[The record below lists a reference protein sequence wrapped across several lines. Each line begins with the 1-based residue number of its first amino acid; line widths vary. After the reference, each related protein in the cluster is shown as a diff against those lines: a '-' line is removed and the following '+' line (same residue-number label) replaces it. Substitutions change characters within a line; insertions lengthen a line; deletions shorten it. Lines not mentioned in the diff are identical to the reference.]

1 MNEEEK
7 MQVEPQAA
15 GCKLQGDE
23 GNEVEAPGSGG
34 QEENGGTLEEELKEI
49 DKALEDAGCKPQ
61 AAGCKESESLH
72 LAGPKASKGE
82 VPSSSEAEGVDARKT
97 EGSDKNG
104 TLGGLL
110 AAARSPRGS
119 QAPPEPD
126 STPLGR
132 SAAEA
137 ASLLPQS
144 PAAPAPSCTPL
155 PEGAILAAAP
165 PQQGQAAAAAENA
178 DVGLREHFH
187 SLQEQ
192 ASKLKEAYPDFDL
205 SRELENPNFLR
216 MTGPEMKIPLDLAY
230 FALHKDDLINHSME
244 IAAKATEEK
253 LAASLRTTG
262 ARPRENGAG
271 NRSASVGHIDY
282 AHMSKAEK
290 DRFLAYASAET
301 QSGRKVYL

>member
-1 MNEEEK
+1 MDEEEK

-15 GCKLQGDE
+15 GCKLQ
-23 GNEVEAPGSGG
+23 
-34 QEENGGTLEEELKEI
+34 EENGGQPLPVPTAPPPPCATRCQGEAYEGSLEEELKEI
-49 DKALEDAGCKPQ
+49 DKALEDAASQENAPV
-61 AAGCKESESLH
+61 
-72 LAGPKASKGE
+72 KAPPG
-82 VPSSSEAEGVDARKT
+82 SEAQGGAGSRSETEGVDA
-97 EGSDKNG
+97 S
-104 TLGGLL
+104 
-110 AAARSPRGS
+110 ARSEAKEENGES
-119 QAPPEPD
+119 
-126 STPLGR
+126 GR
-132 SAAEA
+132 
-137 ASLLPQS
+137 Q
-144 PAAPAPSCTPL
+144 PL
-155 PEGAILAAAP
+155 PPASPVPLPLA
-165 PQQGQAAAAAENA
+165 
-178 DVGLREHFH
+178 GLRPCQGEANGDEALRSHFH